1 MYYSGGER
9 AEKGV
14 AIVVH
19 KSIVRSV
26 VKKIVCNDRIIALE
40 LKAELV
46 SILIMQVYMPTSE
59 YEDDE
64 VEKLY
69 DTIEE
74 ILEEDRKGDTN
85 NIILGD
91 WNSVVGDESCQNIVG
106 SHGLGRRTYRGQIL
120 TDFCERNGLIVTN
133 TRFKRPKRRLYTWKA
148 PGDWSQH
155 KLDYILMKHQFRN
168 SVKDVPGADID
179 SDHNLLVDKI
189 RTRLKKIIRF
199 QNSRPRWDLEKLY
212 AQRQSAGHSR
222 RGTRCN

>member
-69 DTIEE
+69 DTTEE
-74 ILEEDRKGDTN
+74 ILEKDGKGDTN
-85 NIILGD
+85 IILGY
-91 WNSVVGDESCQNIVG
+91 WNRVVGDDSYRNIVG
-106 SHGLGRRTYRGQIL
+106 SHGLGRRTHRGQMLI
-120 TDFCERNGLIVTN
+120 DFCERNGLIVTN
-133 TRFKRPKRRLYTWKA
+133 TWFKKSKRRLYTWKA

-155 KLDYILMKHQFRN
+155 QLDYILVKH
-168 SVKDVPGADID
+168 
-179 SDHNLLVDKI
+179 
-189 RTRLKKIIRF
+189 
-199 QNSRPRWDLEKLY
+199 
-212 AQRQSAGHSR
+212 
-222 RGTRCN
+222 